1 MFGLSV
7 PYSLG
12 KKMVYMS
19 FLKNLFSHKGQE
31 DASQSLALEEFPE
44 LYEGMALDI
53 VSSDGKLLFTARL
66 TAFSQDGHTLE
77 RMPGCLAFT
86 ICPVGSAV
94 SIRGYNRRFNSFNL
108 SATVQESSRIIFRV
122 SNLTAQRVTNQ
133 RLTFRLPMNIPA
145 SLYRQDDERFSRPEK
160 CTLVDLSTS
169 GACVESEY
177 IHPEDE
183 VLRVRFKLK
192 DYPTMTFLGQIVR
205 GGEFNDS
212 GMYRYGILF
221 AQLSEDELTSLTRT
235 LYNLQTDSRKEWNET
250 YP

>member
-1 MFGLSV
+1 
-7 PYSLG
+7 
-12 KKMVYMS
+12 MS
-19 FLKNLFSHKGQE
+19 FLKNLFSRKDD
-31 DASQSLALEEFPE
+31 DASAQNLALEDLPE
-44 LYEGMALDI
+44 LYEGMPLDI

-66 TAFSQDGHTLE
+66 TAFSQDSLTLE
-77 RMPGCLAFT
+77 RMPGCLAFS
-86 ICPVGSAV
+86 ICPVGAKV
-94 SIRGYNRRFNSFNL
+94 SIRGYNRRFNSFNM
-108 SATVQESSRIIFRV
+108 SATVQESTRIIFQV
-122 SNLTAQRVTNQ
+122 NNLTAQRVTNQ

-145 SLYRQDDERFSRPEK
+145 SLYRQDDERLSRPEK

-183 VLRVRFKLK
+183 VLRLRFKLK

-221 AQLSEDELTSLTRT
+221 AQLNEEELTSLTRT
-235 LYNLQTDSRKEWNET
+235 LYSLQTDSRKDWGET